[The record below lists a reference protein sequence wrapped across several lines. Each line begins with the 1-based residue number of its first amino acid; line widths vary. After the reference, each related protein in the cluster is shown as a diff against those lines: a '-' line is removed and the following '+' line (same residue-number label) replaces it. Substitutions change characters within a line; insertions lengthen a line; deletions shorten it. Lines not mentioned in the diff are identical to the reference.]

1 MEQPKQDNEEIRIS
15 TEQIHWSKE
24 DPSKLDL
31 EYHRGVATLRKAV
44 LIGAVLPLWFSLT
57 SILGLLI
64 VLHFDMSVIVYLP
77 YLFVGIIGMLGGLGI
92 AKRKPNAIYLCKVFA
107 WSWTGYFL
115 FVLAFAIMSI
125 SYSIIFYYV
134 PLLIYGLYVLY
145 TLYTSNDVKLV
156 FPKEYRKSGSSDI
169 ILTVTYIC
177 LLVFAVGYM
186 VYGFATME

>member
-15 TEQIHWSKE
+15 TEQIHWSKD

-31 EYHRGVATLRKAV
+31 EYHRGVGTLRKAV
-44 LIGAVLPLWFSLT
+44 LIGAVLPLVSSLT

-77 YLFVGIIGMLGGLGI
+77 YLFVGIIGIIGGLGI

-107 WSWTGYFL
+107 WSWTGYIL
-115 FVLAFAIMSI
+115 FVLAVAIMSF
-125 SYSIIFYYV
+125 SYSFFIYV
-134 PLLIYGLYVLY
+134 LLLIYGLYVLY

-156 FPKEYRKSGSSDI
+156 FPKEYRKIGSSDI